1 MVESL
6 LRDLAYAWRSVGRSP
21 GFFAVAVLSLGLGV
35 GVNTAM
41 FSLVDAV
48 LLRPLPVTA
57 PETLVDVFSTGADP
71 AEYATTSYPDF
82 LDLQAANTVFSE
94 MTGYSPM
101 LAPLSLGDRSRIVFG
116 QVVTGNHFSMFGVRP
131 ALGRLLVPS
140 DDAPGAARVVVL
152 SHRMWQREFGGDPG
166 VVGRILTMRGLDYTV
181 AGVADA
187 SFTGVV
193 PLLTPDLWMPIA
205 HVEEV
210 EPAGITNAVPSPTG
224 RTRLER
230 RGTRW
235 MFVKGRL
242 RPGVSAAAAHANV
255 ALIGQQLAAAHPA
268 TNRVTR
274 LAAVPSSDVR
284 LLVPQAGGPLA
295 AGASGLMGIV
305 GLVLLIACANV
316 AGMLLARASARG
328 REIGVR
334 LAIGASRARLVQQL
348 LVEGALV
355 GVLGAAVALGCAW
368 MMVRAL
374 VAVDLPLPVDVAL
387 DLRLDGRVLAFALAA
402 AVATGVLA
410 SLLPALKASRWNVVS
425 DLRGDL
431 PAARVR
437 GRRWTA
443 RDALV
448 VTQIAATAVL
458 LVVAGLLLRSLA
470 ASRDAAVG
478 FEPHGLAAV
487 AFDTDMMRYEPD
499 RGLQFWRDTLAR
511 VRALPGV
518 RSAGLVSPTLPFTVN
533 FNNGEFQIDTRQYAD
548 PDEGDEVENVAVSP
562 GYLDTLGLR
571 VVDGRGIDAT
581 DVAGA
586 PLSVVVNETMA
597 RRFWPGQSAVGHTIT
612 AAASKR
618 VFRVVGVVTDSKQ
631 HGVLE
636 TPAPFAYF
644 AGAQQPSRFNYL
656 VARTDGDARALVELL
671 QRDVRAMAPDVVFM
685 DALTMEQA
693 MAGTLV
699 PARIGALLAAG
710 FGILG
715 TLLAAIG
722 LYGVVAF
729 SVARR
734 TREIGV
740 RMALGAEP
748 SGVVGLVMGQGF
760 TLVAAGLAAG
770 LSLAAGAAFG
780 LRGLLY
786 GIGPLDPLAWGGAIV
801 AMVAAAAAANFV
813 PARRAMRIAPV
824 TALRSE

>member
-21 GFFAVAVLSLGLGV
+21 GFFAVAVQSLGLGV

-295 AGASGLMGIV
+295 A
-305 GLVLLIACANV
+305 
-316 AGMLLARASARG
+316 
-328 REIGVR
+328 
-334 LAIGASRARLVQQL
+334 
-348 LVEGALV
+348 
-355 GVLGAAVALGCAW
+355 
-368 MMVRAL
+368 
-374 VAVDLPLPVDVAL
+374 
-387 DLRLDGRVLAFALAA
+387 
-402 AVATGVLA
+402 
-410 SLLPALKASRWNVVS
+410 
-425 DLRGDL
+425 
-431 PAARVR
+431 
-437 GRRWTA
+437 
-443 RDALV
+443 
-448 VTQIAATAVL
+448 
-458 LVVAGLLLRSLA
+458 
-470 ASRDAAVG
+470 
-478 FEPHGLAAV
+478 
-487 AFDTDMMRYEPD
+487 
-499 RGLQFWRDTLAR
+499 
-511 VRALPGV
+511 
-518 RSAGLVSPTLPFTVN
+518 
-533 FNNGEFQIDTRQYAD
+533 TR
-548 PDEGDEVENVAVSP
+548 
-562 GYLDTLGLR
+562 
-571 VVDGRGIDAT
+571 
-581 DVAGA
+581 
-586 PLSVVVNETMA
+586 
-597 RRFWPGQSAVGHTIT
+597 
-612 AAASKR
+612 
-618 VFRVVGVVTDSKQ
+618 
-631 HGVLE
+631 
-636 TPAPFAYF
+636 
-644 AGAQQPSRFNYL
+644 
-656 VARTDGDARALVELL
+656 
-671 QRDVRAMAPDVVFM
+671 
-685 DALTMEQA
+685 
-693 MAGTLV
+693 
-699 PARIGALLAAG
+699 
-710 FGILG
+710 
-715 TLLAAIG
+715 
-722 LYGVVAF
+722 
-729 SVARR
+729 
-734 TREIGV
+734 
-740 RMALGAEP
+740 
-748 SGVVGLVMGQGF
+748 
-760 TLVAAGLAAG
+760 
-770 LSLAAGAAFG
+770 
-780 LRGLLY
+780 
-786 GIGPLDPLAWGGAIV
+786 
-801 AMVAAAAAANFV
+801 
-813 PARRAMRIAPV
+813 
-824 TALRSE
+824 